1 MRAMWEGG
9 GPRGLYCS
17 SPLGFFLYIQEST
30 ETHLRFRGSKPFD
43 KLLGQHV
50 SNVRKWGWDKY
61 LYYR

>member
-43 KLLGQHV
+43 KLLDQHV
-50 SNVRKWGWDKY
+50 SNVKKWGWDKY